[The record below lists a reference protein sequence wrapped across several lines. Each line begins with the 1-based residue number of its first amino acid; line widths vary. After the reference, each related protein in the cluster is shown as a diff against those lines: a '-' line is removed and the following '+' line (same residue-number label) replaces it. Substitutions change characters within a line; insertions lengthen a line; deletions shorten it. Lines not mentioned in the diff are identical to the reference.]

1 MTCACHGLPAAWM
14 PDSRYRAGGWWR
26 CRVKHRDRERTRYD
40 RDPVHRIEKLMTKNT
55 KDRRDRLERR
65 IQLSKQEAESHRQV
79 SLEG

>member
-1 MTCACHGLPAAWM
+1 
-14 PDSRYRAGGWWR
+14 
-26 CRVKHRDRERTRYD
+26 VKHRDRERTRYD
-40 RDPVHRIEKLMTKNT
+40 RDPVHRIEKLMKKNT